1 MSTKNIPELA
11 LEFGR
16 SMAEMKNY
24 LRQHIQG
31 KIREHNLNITF
42 ELLEIMSLLRRKD
55 GVNQQELADIAVKD
69 MSTMTYLIDNLVKL
83 NLVTRVERDIDRR
96 NKLIFLTEEGKL
108 LQKKL
113 PSLAIEMYDKATA
126 EVNTGKIEKAIL
138 LVKRMNENLKTK

>member
-1 MSTKNIPELA
+1 MATKNIAELA

-24 LRQHIQG
+24 LRQHIQV

-42 ELLEIMSLLRRKD
+42 ELLKIMSLLQRKD
-55 GVNQQELADIAVKD
+55 GVNQQELADTTAKD
-69 MSTMTYLIDNLVKL
+69 KSTMTYLIDNLVKL

-96 NKLIFLTEEGKL
+96 NKLIFLTGEGKL

-113 PSLAIEMYDKATA
+113 HPLVIEMYDKATA
-126 EVNTGKIEKAIL
+126 EVNAGKIEKAIL